1 VADSPN
7 LVLGAE
13 GGAVAPEGVLGGH
26 PKTLSLFGLYHAVRA
41 RGGIQRVVATRCMS
55 EVFRELD
62 IRWTPALAFE
72 VRKAYVLALYAWELK
87 DLRGLEVDVNSSH
100 ELLFCVPVKEAT
112 AVAAAAARSAP
123 LPLESLAHGKQ
134 LGLAGVMGAACL
146 GSNTKRVFER
156 TCGDHAPEDAFE
168 RQKRLCRSLDS
179 GLRGDVTWSL
189 GVLTM
194 SSWEAAKG
202 IEPHVV
208 LTDAI
213 AGALARYLKALL
225 LDDAP
230 LNSDRFMFVTAASPA
245 GFWKCPAYS
254 DLIY

>member
-1 VADSPN
+1 M
-7 LVLGAE
+7 
-13 GGAVAPEGVLGGH
+13 APEGVLGGH

-87 DLRGLEVDVNSSH
+87 DLRGLEVGVNSSH

-123 LPLESLAHGKQ
+123 LPLETGNGKQ

-156 TCGDHAPEDAFE
+156 TCGEHAPEDAFE

-225 LDDAP
+225 LDHAP
-230 LNSDRFMFVTAASPA
+230 LNSDRFMFVTAASSA
-245 GFWKCPAYS
+245 GFWKSPA
-254 DLIY
+254 L